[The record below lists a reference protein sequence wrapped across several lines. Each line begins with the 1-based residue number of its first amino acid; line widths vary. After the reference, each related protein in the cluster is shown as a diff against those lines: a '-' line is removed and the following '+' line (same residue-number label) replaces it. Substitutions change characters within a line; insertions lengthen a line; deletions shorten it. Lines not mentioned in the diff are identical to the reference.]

1 MKNITLDTAS
11 FSEQFGLYDFFNV
24 LLSGASFL
32 CGCCAISRTF
42 SAYIWTNISVPK
54 GLAIVLM
61 IYILGL
67 LLQQAASYADDKI
80 FKIYRE
86 ANHKVLTGKVD
97 KDYKCETNGKVF
109 KNPLTLAQYRYSSE
123 IFLKKHF
130 REIKPELF
138 ENWIV
143 NGYVFT
149 MCQYFVAVYGKD
161 RKVEKLRAL
170 YAMSRNFAVC
180 FLLLASLSLLSVFTK
195 AESVSICTM
204 FGMSFPCTTCADK
217 VLWAICFAG
226 IGLLFLSHTKRL
238 MRNFLLIL
246 LGTFNAIVCSE
257 ENEKDKVLHRGTKV
271 KVKRKQKASL

>member
-1 MKNITLDTAS
+1 MKNITFDATS
-11 FSEQFGLYDFFNV
+11 FSEQLGLYDFFNV

-32 CGCCAISRTF
+32 CGCCAISKTINT
-42 SAYIWTNISVPK
+42 YVWTDISIQK
-54 GLAIVLM
+54 GIAIVLM

-86 ANHKVLTGKVD
+86 TNHRVLAGNVGKDFKFETGSKI
-97 KDYKCETNGKVF
+97 F
-109 KNPLTLAQYRYSSE
+109 KNPLTLAQYRNSAE
-123 IFLKKHF
+123 LFLKKYYP
-130 REIKPELF
+130 EIKPELF
-138 ENWIV
+138 ENWFV

-149 MCQYFVAVYGKD
+149 MCQYFVSVNGKD

-180 FLLLASLSLLSVFTK
+180 FLLLACFSLLSTLT
-195 AESVSICTM
+195 SSGPVSICSIL
-204 FGMSFPCTTCADK
+204 GMNFSCVPCADK
-217 VLWAICFAG
+217 VLWALCFAV
-226 IGLLFLSHTKRL
+226 IGLVFLSNTKRL

-257 ENEKDKVLHRGTKV
+257 ENDKDKVSCGNTV
-271 KVKRKQKASL
+271 ENPVES